1 MPERKEEKFMR
12 ILVFFD
18 LPTESKFERK
28 CANQFRKFLI
38 NDGYFM
44 VQLSVYC
51 RICKG
56 QDTVAKH
63 LNRLKTNL
71 PSKGSIRV
79 LEVTDQQYSRIK
91 ILVGSPKKTE
101 KIGKEQLVLF

>member
-1 MPERKEEKFMR
+1 MNHKEEKFMR
-12 ILVFFD
+12 ILLFFD

-56 QDTVAKH
+56 QDTVDKH
-63 LNRLKTNL
+63 IGRLKNNL

-79 LEVTDQQYSRIK
+79 LEITDQQYARIK
-91 ILVGSPKKTE
+91 ILVGTLKKVE